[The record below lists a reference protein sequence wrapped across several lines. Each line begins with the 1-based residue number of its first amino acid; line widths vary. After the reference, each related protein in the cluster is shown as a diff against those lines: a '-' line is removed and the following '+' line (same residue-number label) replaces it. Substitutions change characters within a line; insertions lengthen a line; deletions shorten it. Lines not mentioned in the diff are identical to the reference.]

1 MASTGAAAEN
11 EMPKPILLAAFLLCL
26 TAVSPAAESGGTFT
40 GLYFSGR
47 GDIEYLRLNPA
58 VR

>member
-1 MASTGAAAEN
+1 MARTGAAAEN

-26 TAVSPAAESGGTFT
+26 TAVSPAAE
-40 GLYFSGR
+40 
-47 GDIEYLRLNPA
+47 YLRLNPA